1 MIFASTKGGE
11 NIMTEAPAFRR
22 TYPWTTKIN
31 DTEVVFRLMTPDDR
45 DEIIEFAKSL
55 PAEDLTFLRTDIT
68 QASTVD
74 AWMKYL
80 ESGRTISVVA
90 EVDGKIAGYSSI
102 HMNDA
107 LWTRHVGEMR
117 VLISRD
123 FRGLGLGK
131 RLTDEAFGIAKDLKL
146 RKITAQMATDQRSAR
161 GVFEHLGFR
170 PEALLADHVMTR
182 DGQTHDLLIMS
193 YDVAGF
199 SNDLKG

>member
-1 MIFASTKGGE
+1 MSD
-11 NIMTEAPAFRR
+11 APVLSR
-22 TYPWTTKIN
+22 TYPWTTNIN
-31 DTEVVFRLMTPDDR
+31 GTEVVFRLMTPDDR
-45 DEIIEFAKSL
+45 DEILAFARSL
-55 PAEDLTFLRTDIT
+55 PSEDLMFLRTDIT
-68 QASTVD
+68 QERTVD
-74 AWMKYL
+74 AWMSYL
-80 ESGRTISVVA
+80 ESGRTISLVA
-90 EVDGKIAGYSSI
+90 EVDGKIAGYASI
-102 HMNDA
+102 HLNDA

-123 FRGLGLGK
+123 HRGLGLGK
-131 RLTDEAFGIAKDLKL
+131 RLTNEAFGIAKDLKL
-146 RKITAQMATDQRSAR
+146 RKVTAQMATDQRSAR